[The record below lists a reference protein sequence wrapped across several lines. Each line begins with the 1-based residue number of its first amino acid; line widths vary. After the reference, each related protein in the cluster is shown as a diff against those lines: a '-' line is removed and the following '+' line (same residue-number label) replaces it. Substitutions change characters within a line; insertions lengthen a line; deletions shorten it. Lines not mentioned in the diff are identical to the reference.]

1 MAHDLSGSGQ
11 CEPPRPVAAIHRADR
26 HHRIVQQPRQ
36 IVAPAKLA
44 RSIDSG
50 ATQNGLC
57 VAVTGHTEDIIE
69 RYRPEMQ
76 INDTVASARRN
87 NSGAMYFPPRPLP
100 RMFNQR
106 SNLHGGNR
114 LNWALMRGLIPDSF
128 IDELLARVDI
138 VDVVERRVPLKKA
151 GREWTACCPFHNER
165 TPSFYVSP
173 AKQFFHCF
181 GCGVSGSAI
190 KFIMDF
196 DRLEFPD
203 AVEELAQ
210 TVGLKVPR
218 ADGRDAVPRED
229 KTDLYTLLDA
239 AASWYEGE
247 LPRNAEAQAYCRQR
261 GLDAPTIERFRL
273 GWAPAGYDGVMK
285 SLGNSPRRME
295 LLNEAGMVASSEK
308 GSKYDRFRERLMFPI
323 LDRRGR
329 VIAFGGRII
338 ASASAA
344 AADQDGAAPARAA
357 AQSPGPKYLNS
368 PETPLFHK
376 GRELF
381 ALWQVKQANANL
393 QRIVV
398 VEGYMDVIALHQ
410 AGLPIAVATL
420 GTATTPEHTEVLFR
434 AAPDVVFCFDGDRAG
449 RAAAWKALEAAL
461 PRLRDGRQA
470 YFLFLPDGEDP
481 DSLVRKEGKDGFEK
495 RIREAMPLSDYFFNE
510 LSHDVEMGS
519 LDGRAR
525 LAERARPLVARLPDG
540 AFRDLMAQELEK
552 RSGARAVLQP
562 DAPHR
567 SAHRPVAV
575 QRSLVRSAISLL
587 LAQPALADQVEKP
600 YGFLRLDKPGVTLL
614 AELLDLVRSRPGI
627 NPAMLVEHFAE
638 RPEYS
643 SLQKLMAS
651 LSVGE
656 PEIQQIEFFDALARM
671 EDQATTQRR
680 DALTSKS
687 RESSLDN
694 AEKAELRELLAAR
707 GRPPVAPA

>member
-1 MAHDLSGSGQ
+1 
-11 CEPPRPVAAIHRADR
+11 
-26 HHRIVQQPRQ
+26 
-36 IVAPAKLA
+36 
-44 RSIDSG
+44 
-50 ATQNGLC
+50 
-57 VAVTGHTEDIIE
+57 
-69 RYRPEMQ
+69 
-76 INDTVASARRN
+76 
-87 NSGAMYFPPRPLP
+87 
-100 RMFNQR
+100 
-106 SNLHGGNR
+106 
-114 LNWALMRGLIPDSF
+114 MRGLIPDSF

-138 VDVVERRVPLKKA
+138 VDVIERRVPLKKA

-165 TPSFYVSP
+165 SPSFYVSP

-181 GCGVSGSAI
+181 GCGAHGSAL
-190 KFIMDF
+190 KFLMDYE
-196 DRLEFPD
+196 RLEFPD

-218 ADGRDAVPRED
+218 EGGRDAAPRED
-229 KTDLYTLLDA
+229 KTDLYALLDA

-247 LPRNAEAQAYCRQR
+247 LPRNADAQAYCKKR
-261 GLDAPTIERFRL
+261 GLDAETIKRFRL
-273 GWAPAGYDGVMK
+273 GWAPAGYDGVIK
-285 SLGNSPRRME
+285 SLGNSERRMQ
-295 LLNEAGMVASSEK
+295 LLNEAGMVASSER

-338 ASASAA
+338 EKSGEGSPVLDPRA
-344 AADQDGAAPARAA
+344 QDARK
-357 AQSPGPKYLNS
+357 SDGPKYLNS

-449 RAAAWKALEAAL
+449 RAAAWKALESAL

-481 DSLVRKEGKDGFEK
+481 DSLVRKEGRAGFEQ
-495 RIREAMPLSDYFFNE
+495 RIKQAMPLSDYFFNE

-525 LAERARPLVARLPDG
+525 LAERARPLIAKLPDG

-552 RSGARAVLQP
+552 RSGARAMLQADP
-562 DAPHR
+562 AAYR
-567 SAHRPVAV
+567 AVQRPVAV

-587 LAQPALADQVEKP
+587 LAQPGLADLVEKP
-600 YGFLRLDKPGVTLL
+600 YRFLSLDKPGVGLL
-614 AELLDLVRSRPGI
+614 AELLDIARSRPGI
-627 NPAMLVEHFAE
+627 NSAMLVEHFAE
-638 RPEYS
+638 RPEYP
-643 SLQKLMAS
+643 SLQKLMAA

-656 PEIQQIEFFDALARM
+656 PEIQRLEFLSALERM
-671 EDQATTQRR
+671 EHQSLIQRR
-680 DALTSKS
+680 N
-687 RESSLDN
+687 SLSARRDQLSDD
-694 AEKAELRELLAAR
+694 EKAELRTLLPLREQMSAKS
-707 GRPPVAPA
+707 

>member
-1 MAHDLSGSGQ
+1 
-11 CEPPRPVAAIHRADR
+11 
-26 HHRIVQQPRQ
+26 
-36 IVAPAKLA
+36 
-44 RSIDSG
+44 
-50 ATQNGLC
+50 
-57 VAVTGHTEDIIE
+57 
-69 RYRPEMQ
+69 
-76 INDTVASARRN
+76 
-87 NSGAMYFPPRPLP
+87 
-100 RMFNQR
+100 
-106 SNLHGGNR
+106 
-114 LNWALMRGLIPDSF
+114 MRGLIPDSF

-138 VDVVERRVPLKKA
+138 VDVIERRVPLKKA

-165 TPSFYVSP
+165 SPSFYVSP

-181 GCGVSGSAI
+181 GCGVHGSAI
-190 KFIMDF
+190 KFLMDY

-210 TVGLKVPR
+210 TVGLTVPR
-218 ADGRDAVPRED
+218 EGGREAAPRED
-229 KTDLYTLLDA
+229 KTDLYALLDA
-239 AASWYEGE
+239 AAGWYEGE
-247 LPRNAEAQAYCRQR
+247 LPRNADAQAYCKKR
-261 GLDAPTIERFRL
+261 GLDAETIKRFRL

-285 SLGNSPRRME
+285 SLGSTPRRLE
-295 LLNEAGMVASSEK
+295 LLNEAGMVASNEK

-329 VIAFGGRII
+329 VIAFGGRVL
-338 ASASAA
+338 SSE
-344 AADQDGAAPARAA
+344 
-357 AQSPGPKYLNS
+357 QSPKYLNS

-393 QRIVV
+393 LRIVV

-449 RAAAWKALEAAL
+449 RAAAWKALESAL

-481 DSLVRKEGKDGFEK
+481 DSLVRKEGKEGFEK
-495 RIREAMPLSDYFFNE
+495 RIKEAMPLSDYFFNE
-510 LSHDVEMGS
+510 LLHDVEMGS

-525 LAERARPLVARLPDG
+525 LAERARPLIGKLPDG

-552 RSGARAVLQP
+552 RSGARAMLQVDP
-562 DAPHR
+562 GTHR
-567 SAHRPVAV
+567 AVQRPVAV

-587 LAQPALADQVEKP
+587 LAQPGLADQVEKP
-600 YGFLRLDKPGVTLL
+600 YRFLRLDKPGVELL
-614 AELLDLVRSRPGI
+614 AELLDIARSRPGI

-638 RPEYS
+638 RPEYP

-656 PEIQQIEFFDALARM
+656 PEIQQIEFFDALMRM
-671 EDQATTQRR
+671 EDQAITQRR

-687 RESSLDN
+687 REGALDS
-694 AEKAELRELLAAR
+694 AEKTELRELLAAR
-707 GRPPVAPA
+707 ARPPVASA

>member
-1 MAHDLSGSGQ
+1 
-11 CEPPRPVAAIHRADR
+11 
-26 HHRIVQQPRQ
+26 
-36 IVAPAKLA
+36 
-44 RSIDSG
+44 
-50 ATQNGLC
+50 
-57 VAVTGHTEDIIE
+57 
-69 RYRPEMQ
+69 
-76 INDTVASARRN
+76 
-87 NSGAMYFPPRPLP
+87 
-100 RMFNQR
+100 
-106 SNLHGGNR
+106 
-114 LNWALMRGLIPDSF
+114 MRGLIPDSF

-138 VDVVERRVPLKKA
+138 VDVIERRVPLKKA

-181 GCGVSGSAI
+181 GCGAHGSAV
-190 KFIMDF
+190 KFLMDYE
-196 DRLEFPD
+196 RLEFPD

-210 TVGLKVPR
+210 TVGLTVPR
-218 ADGRDAVPRED
+218 EGGRDAAPRED
-229 KTDLYTLLDA
+229 KTDLYALLDA
-239 AASWYEGE
+239 AALWYEGE
-247 LPRNAEAQAYCRQR
+247 LPRNPDAQAYCKKR
-261 GLDAPTIERFRL
+261 GLDAETIKRFRL
-273 GWAPAGYDGVMK
+273 GWAPAGYDGVIK

-295 LLNEAGMVASSEK
+295 LLNEAGMVASNER
-308 GSKYDRFRERLMFPI
+308 GNKYDRFRERLMFPI

-338 ASASAA
+338 EKSGDGSPVVDSRA
-344 AADQDGAAPARAA
+344 QDARK
-357 AQSPGPKYLNS
+357 SDGPKYLNS

-393 QRIVV
+393 ARIVV

-449 RAAAWKALEAAL
+449 RAAAWKALESAL

-495 RIREAMPLSDYFFNE
+495 RIREATPLSGYFFNE
-510 LSHDVEMGS
+510 LSHDVDMAS

-525 LAERARPLVARLPDG
+525 LAERARPLIAKLPDG

-552 RSGARAVLQP
+552 RSGARAILHADP
-562 DAPHR
+562 ATHR
-567 SAHRPVAV
+567 VVQRPVAV

-587 LAQPALADQVEKP
+587 LAQPGLADLVEKP
-600 YGFLRLDKPGVTLL
+600 YRFLRLDKPGVDLL
-614 AELLDLVRSRPGI
+614 AELVDLARARPGI
-627 NPAMLVEHFAE
+627 NSAMLVEHFAE
-638 RPEYS
+638 RPEYP
-643 SLQKLMAS
+643 SLQKLMAAV
-651 LSVGE
+651 SVGE
-656 PEIQQIEFFDALARM
+656 PESQRTEFFDALARM
-671 EDQATTQRR
+671 EDQAITQRR
-680 DALTSKS
+680 DALTAKS
-687 RESSLDN
+687 REGALDS

-707 GRPPVAPA
+707 VRPPAASA

>member
-1 MAHDLSGSGQ
+1 
-11 CEPPRPVAAIHRADR
+11 
-26 HHRIVQQPRQ
+26 
-36 IVAPAKLA
+36 
-44 RSIDSG
+44 
-50 ATQNGLC
+50 
-57 VAVTGHTEDIIE
+57 
-69 RYRPEMQ
+69 
-76 INDTVASARRN
+76 
-87 NSGAMYFPPRPLP
+87 
-100 RMFNQR
+100 
-106 SNLHGGNR
+106 
-114 LNWALMRGLIPDSF
+114 MRGLIPDSF

-138 VDVVERRVPLKKA
+138 VDVIERRVPLKKA

-165 TPSFYVSP
+165 SPSFYVSP

-181 GCGVSGSAI
+181 GCGVHGSAI
-190 KFIMDF
+190 KFLMDY

-210 TVGLKVPR
+210 TVGLTVPR
-218 ADGRDAVPRED
+218 EGGREAAPRED
-229 KTDLYTLLDA
+229 KTDLYALLDA
-239 AASWYEGE
+239 AAGWYEGE
-247 LPRNAEAQAYCRQR
+247 LPRSSDAQAYCKKR
-261 GLDAPTIERFRL
+261 GLDAETIRRFRL
-273 GWAPAGYDGVMK
+273 GWAPAGYDGVIK
-285 SLGNSPRRME
+285 ALGNTPRRME
-295 LLNEAGMVASSEK
+295 LLNEAGMVASSER

-329 VIAFGGRII
+329 VIAFGGRVL
-338 ASASAA
+338 SSE
-344 AADQDGAAPARAA
+344 
-357 AQSPGPKYLNS
+357 QSPKYLNS

-393 QRIVV
+393 LRIVV

-449 RAAAWKALEAAL
+449 RAAAWKALESAL

-510 LSHDVEMGS
+510 LSHDVDMAS

-525 LAERARPLVARLPDG
+525 LAERARPLIGKLPDG

-552 RSGARAVLQP
+552 RSGARAMLQADP
-562 DAPHR
+562 A
-567 SAHRPVAV
+567 AHRAVQRPTAV

-587 LAQPALADQVEKP
+587 LAQPGLADQVEKP
-600 YGFLRLDKPGVTLL
+600 YRFLRLDKPGVELL
-614 AELLDLVRSRPGI
+614 AELLDLARARPGI

-638 RPEYS
+638 REAYP
-643 SLQKLMAS
+643 SLQKLMATTV
-651 LSVGE
+651 VGE
-656 PEIQQIEFFDALARM
+656 PEAQAAEFFDALQRM
-671 EDQATTQRR
+671 EDQAVTQRR
-680 DALTSKS
+680 DALTAKS
-687 RESSLDN
+687 REGTLDS

-707 GRPPVAPA
+707 VRPPVASA